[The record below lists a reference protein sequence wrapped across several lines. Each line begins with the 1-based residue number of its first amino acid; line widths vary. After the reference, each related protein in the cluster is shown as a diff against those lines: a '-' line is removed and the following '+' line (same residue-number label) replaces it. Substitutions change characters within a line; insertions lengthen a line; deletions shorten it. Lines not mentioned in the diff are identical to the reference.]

1 VSCLSIMFA
10 GFSVCICWGGF
21 LVFDDLFVHEE
32 GVLDSLVAIVVLCLS
47 VYLSVFNSVEGETV

>member
-1 VSCLSIMFA
+1 
-10 GFSVCICWGGF
+10 
-21 LVFDDLFVHEE
+21 VFDDLFVHEE